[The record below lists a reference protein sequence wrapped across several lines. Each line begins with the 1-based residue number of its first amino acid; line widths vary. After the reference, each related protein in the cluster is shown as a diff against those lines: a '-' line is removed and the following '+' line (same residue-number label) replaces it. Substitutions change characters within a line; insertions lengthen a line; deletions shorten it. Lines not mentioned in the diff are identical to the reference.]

1 MLLAIHQKSQEPGF
15 REVMDSFV
23 LLAGASLAASRTLL
37 QQLLSSQNFT
47 LDLEDLSFLYNEKND
62 FYELWQQHNQ
72 LKTMEMRETW
82 PDTFNEGHMH
92 PFQIEPHLQN
102 SLAAA
107 EALTEFKDIGPWNIL
122 QMITKTIPI
131 SPRIVISTA
140 MKQDILLLIWRK
152 VNGNWDNSLIRIS

>member
-72 LKTMEMRETW
+72 LKTMEMRET
-82 PDTFNEGHMH
+82 
-92 PFQIEPHLQN
+92 
-102 SLAAA
+102 
-107 EALTEFKDIGPWNIL
+107 
-122 QMITKTIPI
+122 
-131 SPRIVISTA
+131 
-140 MKQDILLLIWRK
+140 
-152 VNGNWDNSLIRIS
+152 